1 MERAGKDKIID
12 LVKEK
17 MSRMSSLVLT
27 DFRGL
32 TVAEVTT
39 LRDEFRKVG
48 VEYRVV
54 KNTLV
59 KRAIKGTPIESI
71 AKYLVGPTGLAWSY
85 EDPSAPAKVVKAF
98 KKTSEKLQAKC
109 GVVETSI
116 LDAKQVEEV
125 MATMP
130 GKQEVRAMLL
140 ATLQAPAVDLVR
152 LLQAPAQN
160 FAYLMQAKADK
171 GEEKP
176 A

>member
-1 MERAGKDKIID
+1 MERAGKEKIID
-12 LVKEK
+12 VVKGK
-17 MSRMSSLVLT
+17 MARMAALVLT

-59 KRAIKGTPIESI
+59 KLAIKGTPIESI
-71 AKYLVGPTGLAWSY
+71 AKYLVGPTGIAWSY
-85 EDPSAPAKVVKAF
+85 EDPSAAAKVVKAF
-98 KKTSEKLQAKC
+98 RKTNDKLQAKC
-109 GVVETSI
+109 GVIETSV
-116 LDAKQVEEV
+116 LEAKQVEDV

-160 FAYLMQAKADK
+160 FAYLLQNKADK
-171 GEEKP
+171 QD
-176 A
+176 

>member
-1 MERAGKDKIID
+1 MERAGKEKIVD
-12 LVKEK
+12 FVKE
-17 MSRMSSLVLT
+17 RMGRMTSLVLT

-32 TVAEVTT
+32 TVSDVTT

-59 KRAIKGTPIESI
+59 KLAIKGTAVEPI

-85 EDPSAPAKVVKAF
+85 EDPSAAAKVIKAF
-98 KKTSEKLQAKC
+98 KKTNDKLQAKC
-109 GVVETSI
+109 GVIETEVLS
-116 LDAKQVEEV
+116 AKQVDDV

-130 GKQEVRAMLL
+130 GKQEARAMFL
-140 ATLQAPAVDLVR
+140 ATLQAPVVDLIR
-152 LLQAPAQN
+152 LLQAPGQN
-160 FAYLMQAKADK
+160 FAYLLQAKADK
-171 GEEKP
+171 PE